1 MGKKVEEIHG
11 QLVAFYPEYTDLGWQ
26 CDPVI
31 YVSDFQGKYTSTID
45 LRQVESVKR
54 SLAVLFF
61 LFLLFA
67 LAPNISC
74 PLASALGLCFPLEFS
89 IDFL

>member
-11 QLVAFYPEYTDLGWQ
+11 QLVAFYPEYTDQGNVTR
-26 CDPVI
+26 VI

-61 LFLLFA
+61 LFLLFRPRTQHFLPSLRH
-67 LAPNISC
+67 LAFVS
-74 PLASALGLCFPLEFS
+74 L
-89 IDFL
+89 